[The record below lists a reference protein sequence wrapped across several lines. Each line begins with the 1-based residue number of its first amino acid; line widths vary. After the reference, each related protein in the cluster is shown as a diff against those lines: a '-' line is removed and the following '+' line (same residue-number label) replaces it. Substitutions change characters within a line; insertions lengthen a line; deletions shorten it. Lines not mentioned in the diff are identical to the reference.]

1 MTRRAC
7 RRDRNEPELV
17 RLARQ
22 IGAVMWPLAEP
33 VDFLVGWRGKWVPTE
48 IKNGEAGKL
57 TPQQILFSGE
67 ARARELPVWIWRTPE
82 DVLRDLQAR
91 LTA

>member
-1 MTRRAC
+1 VTRYAA
-7 RRDRNEPELV
+7 RRDQNEPELV

-33 VDFLVGWRGKWVPTE
+33 VDFLVGWRGKWVPVE
-48 IKNGEAGKL
+48 IKNGAAGRL

-67 ARARELPVWIWRTPE
+67 ARTRSLPVWIWRCAE
-82 DVLRDLQAR
+82 DVMRDLGAR
-91 LTA
+91 QTA